1 MNKEEIKVGSLV
13 RRVRG
18 FDRIAVNEDFIKK
31 LGVGIV
37 IGGQPNQR
45 TVFWTGN
52 CQSQRHYHDTNLE
65 LIP

>member
-13 RRVRG
+13 RRVHT
-18 FDRIAVNEDFIKK
+18 DRFGVNEDFIKK

-52 CQSQRHYHDTNLE
+52 CQSQRHYHDTDLE